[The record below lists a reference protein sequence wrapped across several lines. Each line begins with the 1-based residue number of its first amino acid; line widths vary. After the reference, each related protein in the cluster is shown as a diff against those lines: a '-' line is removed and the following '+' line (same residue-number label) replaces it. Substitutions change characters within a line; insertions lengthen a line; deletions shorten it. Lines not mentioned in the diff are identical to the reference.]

1 MTNRSSKSQSVVTNL
16 PVDGRGDLHCV
27 DLKGL
32 TSART
37 APLPRCLL
45 PVLENIAVQ
54 SLHEDGNAAE
64 LAAVAGW
71 LPGDGELVVTLAPN
85 RVMFPDSSGLPA
97 LLDLAAARDYAAE
110 RGLDPAAIEPVIP
123 VQLVIDHSLIVDSY
137 GRRDAIRINERREFE
152 RNRERYAFFKW
163 AEQAFRNLT
172 IVPPG
177 SGIIHQVHL
186 EKLAELVVQRDSP
199 AGKLVQ
205 AEFVIGCDSHTTMIN
220 AIGLLAWGVGGI
232 DGEMAALGL
241 PYSVR
246 IPRIVGVRLKNR
258 LAAGAMPTDLVLAI
272 TKRLRDHD
280 VVGAFVEF
288 FGDGL
293 DHLPVPDRA
302 TIANMA
308 PEYGATVGF
317 FPIDAHTLAY
327 LRQSGRSDDHVRLV
341 EAHARAT
348 GMFRDVGD
356 PDAEYS
362 EIVEIDLATIS
373 PAVAGPRRPQDL
385 VPLAALKDSFRK
397 SLTAPRAEGGFDVPA
412 DEAQKRVALNLHG
425 NHHELGHGAVA
436 VAAITSCTNTSN
448 PTVMIAAGLLAR
460 NAVARGLTVPPWV
473 KTSLAPGSRLVTDY
487 LSELDLMPALED
499 LGFHLVGYGCTTCS
513 GKSGPIDPAIMEAVE
528 DGGLVA
534 ASVLSGNRNFEG
546 RIHKSCRANYL
557 ASPPLVVA
565 FALAGRV
572 DIDFDTEPLGHD
584 RDANPVFLRDL
595 WPAPGEI
602 EDRVSRSQNPD
613 RFRSS
618 YASVFEGSPFWDE
631 LPSARGVLFPWDRE
645 STYIKR
651 PPFFELDGE
660 GMPDGIRDGRVLVMA
675 GDFTTTDHV
684 TPSGEI
690 LADSLAGR
698 YLVENGVAPK
708 DFNAVTQRRGNHE
721 FMARITFANQRMRN
735 LLVPDKEGGV
745 TRLESQGEPM
755 AIYEA
760 AETMRNDRQTPIV
773 IAGRSY
779 GMGSSRDWAAKGP
792 MLLGVRVVLA
802 VSFERIHRSN
812 LISLGILPL
821 CFKAGETAET
831 LGLTGFETFE
841 FAGIRKALEDGAPV
855 TVTANRNGE
864 VIRFEARVDVASAH
878 ERDLLLGG
886 GVFRK
891 LVVSMSDPAHSA
903 STSDSANT
911 SDSERHAC

>member
-1 MTNRSSKSQSVVTNL
+1 MKSL
-16 PVDGRGDLHCV
+16 PADGRDDLHCV
-27 DLKGL
+27 DLDGL
-32 TSART
+32 TSARAT
-37 APLPRCLL
+37 PLPRCLL
-45 PVLENIAVQ
+45 PVLENIVVQ
-54 SLHEDGNAAE
+54 SLNDDGNAAE

-71 LPGDGELVVTLAPN
+71 SPGDGELVVTLAPN

-97 LLDLAAARDYAAE
+97 LLDLAAARDHAAE

-186 EKLAELVVQRDSP
+186 EKLAELIVERDSP

-232 DGEMAALGL
+232 DGEMAALGQ

-258 LAAGAMPTDLVLAI
+258 LATGAMPTDLVLAI
-272 TKRLRDHD
+272 TKTLREHD

-288 FGDGL
+288 FGEGL

-327 LRQSGRSDDHVRLV
+327 LRQSGRPGDHVRLV

-348 GMFRDVGD
+348 GMFREAGA

-362 EIVEIDLATIS
+362 EVVEIDLAAIS

-385 VPLAALKDSFRK
+385 VPLAGLKDSFRN

-412 DEAQKRVALNLHG
+412 DEAQKRVALDLHG
-425 NHHELGHGAVA
+425 TRHEIGHGAVT

-513 GKSGPIDPAIMEAVE
+513 GKSGPIDPAIMEAVA

-584 RDANPVFLRDL
+584 RHGEPVFLHDL

-618 YASVFEGSPFWDE
+618 YASVFEGSPFWTE
-631 LPSARGVLFPWDRE
+631 LPSAGGVLFPWDRE

-651 PPFFELDGE
+651 PPFFELEGD
-660 GMPDGIRDGRVLVMA
+660 GMPDRIRDGRVLVMA

-698 YLVENGVAPK
+698 YLVESGVAPK

-745 TRLESQGEPM
+745 TRLEPQGDPIT
-755 AIYEA
+755 IYEA

-821 CFKAGETAET
+821 CFKAGETADT
-831 LGLTGFETFE
+831 LGLSGFETFE
-841 FAGIRKALEDGAPV
+841 FSGIRKALEDGTPV

-864 VIRFEARVDVASAH
+864 EIRFEAVADVASAH

-891 LVVSMSDPAHSA
+891 LIASMPDAPHSA
-903 STSDSANT
+903 SISDTAST